1 MKQERPRWTE
11 QDMTDA
17 VDEVAT
23 GRLTAYSAAKK

>member
-1 MKQERPRWTE
+1 MVRNYKNKKEGHRWTE

-23 GRLTAYSAAKK
+23 GSRH